1 MHHRMPPSKTGC
13 TSLNMIFPP
22 VMHLD
27 LDDPKQWP
35 PQDIIDQIHKL
46 ISEDHQIL
54 PKSIAEQLGISHER
68 VGSIIHE
75 DLDMR
80 KLSAKWVPKC
90 LNADQKRQRCQ
101 SSEQLLEFSFGA
113 IQMISRRDLWPWTKP
128 GYMTITRLQSNNQW
142 SGSIAAYPVPKNSE
156 CKNPLEKFSP
166 RFFGIKTASSSSIIF
181 QTRRITHL
189 CWCNWRTFWR
199 KNAAESSPRGSCI
212 WTTMPRAHRA
222 LATQKTLAYMGF
234 QCLDHP
240 PYSPNLAPSDYHLFP
255 ELKKTTEKSPFFVR
269 RGGHCCHGDP
279 VGRTTL
285 WIFLSGLQKVEQRA
299 TSCIELCEQ
308 YVG

>member
-1 MHHRMPPSKTGC
+1 MPERGSKTSTVPVVWATFGIFSARSKLFPVALV
-13 TSLNMIFPP
+13 TTDETWLYHNEPETKQQSLEWR
-22 VMHLD
+22 H
-27 LDDPKQWP
+27 
-35 PQDIIDQIHKL
+35 
-46 ISEDHQIL
+46 
-54 PKSIAEQLGISHER
+54 
-68 VGSIIHE
+68 
-75 DLDMR
+75 
-80 KLSAKWVPKC
+80 
-90 LNADQKRQRCQ
+90 
-101 SSEQLLEFSFGA
+101 
-113 IQMISRRDLWPWTKP
+113 
-128 GYMTITRLQSNNQW
+128 
-142 SGSIAAYPVPKNSE
+142 SGSLSPKEFREQNSAG
-156 CKNPLEKFSP
+156 KVLT
-166 RFFGIKTASSSSIIF
+166 RFFGIKNVTSSLIIF
-181 QTRRITHL
+181 HRAKLSTRSITHL
-189 CWCNWRTFWR
+189 WWCNWETIWR